1 MNGDRDEAL
10 SLLREA
16 IDHGLPPKYDL
27 ELNGDD
33 DLKSLDGDP
42 RFVAL
47 VAHAKQQAVL
57 QKPN

>member
-33 DLKSLDGDP
+33 DLKSLDADP

-47 VAHAKQQAVL
+47 VAHAKQHAAA
-57 QKPN
+57 QKAN